1 MAIAKIIVDVPLMQT
16 DQPYSYRIPE
26 EFEGMLE
33 VGMRVHV
40 PFGKGNRLIQGIVL
54 GLESQVDEEGASQ
67 DLKDIVEVLD
77 FSPVLTQEQ
86 LWLAEE
92 LRKSVFSYKISI
104 LKAML
109 PGFLNSS
116 YDKILYP
123 LAGLSQEDRERLFG
137 SEASLAFS
145 SLDISKQAEMMRLT
159 RKGLLGLEYQAIDQ
173 KKVKT
178 QSWYEVNLTQLEGV
192 EISARAK
199 KKLELRDYLLSHPES
214 ASLASLLEFYSRE
227 QVNFFVEQGAVTIV
241 QKEVQRSAA
250 YFEGIEASQP
260 LELNPEQ
267 RQARDAVVSA
277 IGSHQPPFLLQ
288 GITGSGKTEVYLQ
301 IIQGALDKGKTAILL
316 VPEISLTP
324 QMTERF
330 IARFGEQVAILH
342 SGLSNGEK
350 YDEWRKVERGDAQV
364 VVGAR
369 SAIFAPLKN
378 LGVMII
384 DEEHEVTYK
393 QDSNP
398 RYHAREV
405 AILRAQYNQ
414 VALVLG
420 SATPSLESRAR
431 AGKGVYQHL
440 RLTQRANPLATIPEV
455 QVIDFRD
462 YIGQNETSNFTP
474 PLLEAIQDR
483 LAKKE
488 QVVLMLNR
496 RGYSSFVM
504 CRECGTVDTC
514 PNCDISLTLHMDTKT
529 MNCHYC
535 GFSKDIPQ
543 NCPNCKSHSIRY
555 YGTGTQK
562 AYDELAE
569 LFPQAR
575 ILRMDVDTTRKKGSH
590 QALLDQFGRGEADIL
605 LGTQMIAKGLDF
617 PNVTLVGVLNADTAL
632 NLPDFR
638 SSERTFQ
645 LLTQVAGRAGRA
657 EKAGQVLI
665 QSYNPQH
672 YAIRFAKEQDYEG
685 FYAYEM
691 GIRRQLGYP
700 PYYFTIGITLSHK
713 KEEEV
718 VKRAYEVMNILRSG
732 LSETSNILGPTP
744 KPIARTHNLYH
755 YQILIKYR
763 LEDEL
768 GPTLNQVL
776 ALTQERE
783 NSELRLSIDH
793 EPQQFL

>member
-16 DQPYSYRIPE
+16 DQPYSYKVPE
-26 EFEGMLE
+26 EFVDMLE

-40 PFGKGNRLIQGIVL
+40 PFGKANRLIQGIVL
-54 GLESQVDEEGASQ
+54 GTEQESEMADE
-67 DLKDIVEVLD
+67 DLKEIAEVLD
-77 FSPVLTQEQ
+77 FSPVLTEEQ

-123 LAGLSQEDRERLFG
+123 LEGLSQKDRDRLFG
-137 SEASLAFS
+137 SQESLAFS
-145 SLDISKQAEMMRLT
+145 SLDLEKQAEMMRLT
-159 RKGLLGLEYQAIDQ
+159 RKGLLKLEYQALDQ

-178 QSWYEVNLTQLEGV
+178 QSWVEVNLDKLEKL
-192 EISARAK
+192 EISNRAK
-199 KKLELRDYLLSHPES
+199 KKLELREYLLAHLETVP
-214 ASLASLLEFYSRE
+214 LADLLEHYSRE
-227 QVNFFVEQGAVTIV
+227 QINFFVEHGAITIV

-250 YFEGIEASQP
+250 YFEGIESNQA

-267 RQARDAVVSA
+267 KQACEAVVGA
-277 IGSHQPPFLLQ
+277 IGKKHPPFLLQ

-301 IIQGALDKGKTAILL
+301 IIQGALDMGKTAIVL

-350 YDEWRKVERGDAQV
+350 YDEWRKVERGEAQV

-369 SAIFAPLKN
+369 SAIFAPLKD
-378 LGVMII
+378 LGVIII
-384 DEEHEVTYK
+384 DEEHEASYK

-398 RYHAREV
+398 RYHARDV
-405 AILRAQYNQ
+405 AILRVQYNRA
-414 VALVLG
+414 ALVLG

-440 RLTQRANPLATIPEV
+440 RLTKRANPLASVPEV
-455 QVIDFRD
+455 QLIDFRD

-474 PLLEAIQDR
+474 PLIEAIQDR
-483 LAKKE
+483 LDKKE

-535 GFSKDIPQ
+535 GFSKEIPHV
-543 NCPNCKSHSIRY
+543 CPNCQSRSIRY

-562 AYDELAE
+562 AYDELTE
-569 LFPQAR
+569 LFPEAR

-590 QALLDQFGRGEADIL
+590 QTLLDQFGKGEADIL

-665 QSYNPQH
+665 QSYNPNH
-672 YAIRFAKEQDYEG
+672 YAIRFAKDQDYEG

-700 PYYFTIGITLSHK
+700 PYYFTIGITLSQK

-718 VKRAYEVMNILRSG
+718 IKRAYQVMEILRSG
-732 LSETSNILGPTP
+732 LSDASIILGPTP

-768 GPTLNQVL
+768 ASTLNQVL

>member
-1 MAIAKIIVDVPLMQT
+1 
-16 DQPYSYRIPE
+16 
-26 EFEGMLE
+26 MLE

-54 GLESQVDEEGASQ
+54 GLESQSDEEEMEQ
-67 DLKDIVEVLD
+67 DLKDIAEVLD

-137 SEASLAFS
+137 SEDSLAFS
-145 SLDISKQAEMMRLT
+145 SLDLGKQAEMMRLT

-178 QSWYEVNLTQLEGV
+178 QSWYEVDLAQLENV

-250 YFEGIEASQP
+250 YFEGIEVSQP

-384 DEEHEVTYK
+384 DEEHEATYK

-414 VALVLG
+414 AALVLG

-672 YAIRFAKEQDYEG
+672 YAIRFAKDQDYEG

-718 VKRAYEVMNILRSG
+718 VKRVYEVMNILRSG

>member
-16 DQPYSYRIPE
+16 DQPYSYKIPE

-40 PFGKGNRLIQGIVL
+40 PFGKANRLIQGIVL
-54 GLESQVDEEGASQ
+54 GIEQEVATDVADEG
-67 DLKDIVEVLD
+67 LKEIAEVLD
-77 FSPVLTQEQ
+77 FSPVLMEEQ

-123 LAGLSQEDRERLFG
+123 LEGLSQEDRHRLFG
-137 SEASLAFS
+137 SQESLAFS
-145 SLDISKQAEMMRLT
+145 SLDLEKQAEMMRLT
-159 RKGLLGLEYQAIDQ
+159 RKGLLKLEYQAVDQ

-178 QSWYEVNLTQLEGV
+178 KSWVEVNLDKLEKL
-192 EISARAK
+192 EISKRAK
-199 KKLELRDYLLSHPES
+199 KKLELREYLLVHPETVP
-214 ASLASLLEFYSRE
+214 LADLLEHYSRE
-227 QVNFFVEQGAVTIV
+227 QVNFFVEHGAVTIV

-250 YFEGIEASQP
+250 YFEGIESSQS

-267 RQARDAVVSA
+267 KEACEAVVGA
-277 IGSHQPPFLLQ
+277 IGKEHPPFLLQ

-301 IIQGALDKGKTAILL
+301 IIQGALDMGKTAIVL

-330 IARFGEQVAILH
+330 IARFGDKVAILH

-350 YDEWRKVERGDAQV
+350 YDEWRKVERGEAQV

-378 LGVMII
+378 LGVIII
-384 DEEHEVTYK
+384 DEEHEASYK

-398 RYHAREV
+398 RYHARDV

-414 VALVLG
+414 AALVLG

-440 RLTQRANPLATIPEV
+440 RLTQRANPLASIPEV
-455 QVIDFRD
+455 QLIDFRD

-474 PLLEAIQDR
+474 PLIEAIQDR
-483 LAKKE
+483 LDKKE

-535 GFSKDIPQ
+535 GFSKEIPHV
-543 NCPNCKSHSIRY
+543 CPNCQSRSIRY

-569 LFPQAR
+569 LFPEAC

-590 QALLDQFGRGEADIL
+590 QALLEQFGKGEADIL

-665 QSYNPQH
+665 QSYNPNH

-718 VKRAYEVMNILRSG
+718 LRRAYEVMEILRSG
-732 LSETSNILGPTP
+732 LSDASIILGPTP

-768 GPTLNQVL
+768 ASTLNRVL
-776 ALTQERE
+776 ALTQLRE

>member
-54 GLESQVDEEGASQ
+54 GLESQSDEEEMEQ
-67 DLKDIVEVLD
+67 DLKDIAEVLD

-137 SEASLAFS
+137 SEDSLAFS
-145 SLDISKQAEMMRLT
+145 SLDLGKQAEMMRLT

-178 QSWYEVNLTQLEGV
+178 QSWYEVDLAQLENV

-250 YFEGIEASQP
+250 YFEGIEVSQP

-330 IARFGEQVAILH
+330 IARFGDKVAILH

-384 DEEHEVTYK
+384 DEEHEATYK

-414 VALVLG
+414 AALVLG

-440 RLTQRANPLATIPEV
+440 RLTQRANPLATIHEV

-462 YIGQNETSNFTP
+462 YIGQNETSNFTQ

-543 NCPNCKSHSIRY
+543 VCPNCKSRSIRY

-672 YAIRFAKEQDYEG
+672 YAIRFAKDQDYEG

-732 LSETSNILGPTP
+732 LSETSKILGPTP

-783 NSELRLSIDH
+783 NSERRLSIDH

>member
-54 GLESQVDEEGASQ
+54 GLESQPDEEEVNQ
-67 DLKDIVEVLD
+67 DLKDIAEVLD

-137 SEASLAFS
+137 SEDSLAFS
-145 SLDISKQAEMMRLT
+145 SLDLGKQAEMMRLT

-178 QSWYEVNLTQLEGV
+178 QSWYDVHLAQLESV
-192 EISARAK
+192 EISTRAK

-267 RQARDAVVSA
+267 RQARDVVVSA

-301 IIQGALDKGKTAILL
+301 IIQGALNKGKTAILL

-330 IARFGEQVAILH
+330 IARFGEKVAILH

-384 DEEHEVTYK
+384 DEEHEATYK

-414 VALVLG
+414 AALVLG

-440 RLTQRANPLATIPEV
+440 RLTKRANPLATIPEV

-543 NCPNCKSHSIRY
+543 VCPNCKSRSIRY

-562 AYDELAE
+562 AYDELTE

-672 YAIRFAKEQDYEG
+672 YAIQFAKDQDYEG

>member
-16 DQPYSYRIPE
+16 DQPYSYKIPE
-26 EFEGMLE
+26 EFLDMLE

-40 PFGKGNRLIQGIVL
+40 PFGKANRLIQGIVL
-54 GLESQVDEEGASQ
+54 EMEQESEVVYE
-67 DLKDIVEVLD
+67 DLKEIVEVLD
-77 FSPVLTQEQ
+77 FSPVLTEEQ

-123 LAGLSQEDRERLFG
+123 LEGLSQEDKERLFG
-137 SEASLAFS
+137 SQEFLAFS
-145 SLDISKQAEMMRLT
+145 SLDLKKQAEMMRLT
-159 RKGLLGLEYQAIDQ
+159 RKGLLKLEYQAIDQ

-178 QSWYEVNLTQLEGV
+178 QSWIQVNLDKLEKL
-192 EISARAK
+192 EISNRAK
-199 KKLELRDYLLSHPES
+199 KKLELREYLLAHPES
-214 ASLASLLEFYSRE
+214 TPLATLLEYYSRE
-227 QVNFFVEQGAVTIV
+227 QVNFFVEQGALTIL
-241 QKEVQRSAA
+241 QKEVQRSAT
-250 YFEGIEASQP
+250 YFEGIESNQA

-267 RQARDAVVSA
+267 KQACEAVVGA
-277 IGSHQPPFLLQ
+277 IGKKHPPFLLQ

-301 IIQGALDKGKTAILL
+301 IIQGALDMGKTAIVL

-378 LGVMII
+378 LGVIII
-384 DEEHEVTYK
+384 DEEHEASYK

-398 RYHAREV
+398 RYHARDV
-405 AILRAQYNQ
+405 ALLRAQYNQ
-414 VALVLG
+414 AALVLG

-440 RLTQRANPLATIPEV
+440 RLTQRANPLASIPEV
-455 QVIDFRD
+455 QLIDFRD

-474 PLLEAIQDR
+474 PLIEAIQDR
-483 LAKKE
+483 LDKKE

-535 GFSKDIPQ
+535 GFSKEIPYV
-543 NCPNCKSHSIRY
+543 CPNCQSRSIRY

-569 LFPQAR
+569 LFPEAR

-590 QALLDQFGRGEADIL
+590 QALLEQFGKGEADIL

-645 LLTQVAGRAGRA
+645 LLIQVAGRAGRA

-672 YAIRFAKEQDYEG
+672 YAIRFAKDQDYEG
-685 FYAYEM
+685 FYTYEM
-691 GIRRQLGYP
+691 AIRRQLGYP

-718 VKRAYEVMNILRSG
+718 LRRAYQVMEILRSG
-732 LSETSNILGPTP
+732 LSDASVILGPTP

>member
-1 MAIAKIIVDVPLMQT
+1 MSIAKIIVDVPLMQT
-16 DQPYSYRIPE
+16 DQPYSYKIPK

-54 GLESQVDEEGASQ
+54 GLESQVDEEGVSQ
-67 DLKDIVEVLD
+67 DLKDIAEVLD

-109 PGFLNSS
+109 PRFLNSS

-123 LAGLSQEDRERLFG
+123 LEGLSQEDRERLFG
-137 SEASLAFS
+137 SEDSLAFS
-145 SLDISKQAEMMRLT
+145 SLDLGKQAEMMRLT
-159 RKGLLGLEYQAIDQ
+159 RKGLLGLEYQAVDQ

-178 QSWYEVNLTQLEGV
+178 QSWYEVNLAQLEGV

-214 ASLASLLEFYSRE
+214 ASLASLLESYSRE
-227 QVNFFVEQGAVTIV
+227 QVNFFVEQGAVSIV

-330 IARFGEQVAILH
+330 IARFGDKVAILH

-384 DEEHEVTYK
+384 DEEHEAAYK

-414 VALVLG
+414 ATLVLG

-483 LAKKE
+483 LVKKE

-543 NCPNCKSHSIRY
+543 ICPNCKSRSIRY

-562 AYDELAE
+562 ASDELAE

-672 YAIRFAKEQDYEG
+672 YAIRFAKDQDYEG

-732 LSETSNILGPTP
+732 LSETSKILGPTP
-744 KPIARTHNLYH
+744 KPISRTHNLYH

-768 GPTLNQVL
+768 EPTLNQVL

>member
-26 EFEGMLE
+26 EFMGMLE

-54 GLESQVDEEGASQ
+54 GLETQSDEEEANQ
-67 DLKDIVEVLD
+67 DLKDIAEVLD

-414 VALVLG
+414 AALVLG

-672 YAIRFAKEQDYEG
+672 YAIRFAKDQDYEG

-768 GPTLNQVL
+768 GPTLNRVL

>member
-16 DQPYSYRIPE
+16 DQPYSYKIPE
-26 EFEGMLE
+26 EFKDMLE

-40 PFGKGNRLIQGIVL
+40 PFGKANRLIQGIVL
-54 GLESQVDEEGASQ
+54 GMEQESDVDVADE
-67 DLKDIVEVLD
+67 DLKEIAEVLD
-77 FSPVLTQEQ
+77 FSPVLTEEQ

-123 LAGLSQEDRERLFG
+123 LEGLSQEDRDRLFG
-137 SEASLAFS
+137 SQESLAFS
-145 SLDISKQAEMMRLT
+145 SLDLEKQAEMMRLT
-159 RKGLLGLEYQAIDQ
+159 RKGLLKLEYQAVDQ

-178 QSWYEVNLTQLEGV
+178 QSWVEVNLDKLEKL
-192 EISARAK
+192 EISNRAK
-199 KKLELRDYLLSHPES
+199 KKLELRDYLFKHPES
-214 ASLASLLEFYSRE
+214 TPLATLLGHYSRE
-227 QVNFFVEQGAVTIV
+227 QVNFFVEHGAITIV

-250 YFEGIEASQP
+250 YFEGIESSQS

-267 RQARDAVVSA
+267 KEACEAVVGA
-277 IGSHQPPFLLQ
+277 IGKEHPPFLLQ

-301 IIQGALDKGKTAILL
+301 IIQGALDMGKTAIVL

-330 IARFGEQVAILH
+330 IARFGDKVAILH

-350 YDEWRKVERGDAQV
+350 YDEWRKVERGEAQV

-369 SAIFAPLKN
+369 SAIFAPLKD
-378 LGVMII
+378 LGVIII
-384 DEEHEVTYK
+384 DEEHEASYK

-398 RYHAREV
+398 RYHARDV

-414 VALVLG
+414 AALVLG

-440 RLTQRANPLATIPEV
+440 RLTQRANPLASIPEV
-455 QVIDFRD
+455 QLIDFRD

-474 PLLEAIQDR
+474 PLIEAIQDR
-483 LAKKE
+483 LDKKE

-535 GFSKDIPQ
+535 GFSKEIPHV
-543 NCPNCKSHSIRY
+543 CPNCQSQSIRY

-569 LFPQAR
+569 LFPEAR

-590 QALLDQFGRGEADIL
+590 QALLDQFGKGEADIL

-665 QSYNPQH
+665 QSYNPNH
-672 YAIRFAKEQDYEG
+672 YAIRFAKDQDYEG
-685 FYAYEM
+685 FYTYEM

-718 VKRAYEVMNILRSG
+718 LRRAYEVMEILRSG
-732 LSETSNILGPTP
+732 LSDASIILGPTP

-763 LEDEL
+763 LEDL
-768 GPTLNQVL
+768 LASTLNQVL

>member
-16 DQPYSYRIPE
+16 DQPYSYKIPE
-26 EFEGMLE
+26 EFKDMLE

-40 PFGKGNRLIQGIVL
+40 PFGKANRLIQGIVL
-54 GLESQVDEEGASQ
+54 GIEQESEMADEE
-67 DLKDIVEVLD
+67 LKEIAEVLD
-77 FSPVLTQEQ
+77 FSPVLTEEQ

-123 LAGLSQEDRERLFG
+123 LEGLSQEDRDRLFG
-137 SEASLAFS
+137 SQESLAFS
-145 SLDISKQAEMMRLT
+145 SLDLEKQAEMMRLT
-159 RKGLLGLEYQAIDQ
+159 RKGLLKLEYQAVDQ

-178 QSWYEVNLTQLEGV
+178 QSWVEVNLDKLEKL
-192 EISARAK
+192 EISNRAK
-199 KKLELRDYLLSHPES
+199 KKLELRDYLFKHPES
-214 ASLASLLEFYSRE
+214 TPLATLLGHYSRE
-227 QVNFFVEQGAVTIV
+227 QVNFFVEHGAITIV

-250 YFEGIEASQP
+250 YFEGIESSQS

-267 RQARDAVVSA
+267 KEACEAVVGA
-277 IGSHQPPFLLQ
+277 IGKEHPPFLLQ

-301 IIQGALDKGKTAILL
+301 IIQGALDMGKTAIVL

-330 IARFGEQVAILH
+330 IARFGDKVAILH

-350 YDEWRKVERGDAQV
+350 YDEWRKVERGEAQV

-369 SAIFAPLKN
+369 SAIFAPLKD
-378 LGVMII
+378 LGVIII
-384 DEEHEVTYK
+384 DEEHEASYK

-398 RYHAREV
+398 RYHARDV

-414 VALVLG
+414 AALVLG

-440 RLTQRANPLATIPEV
+440 RLTQRANPLASIPEV
-455 QVIDFRD
+455 QLIDFRD

-474 PLLEAIQDR
+474 PLIEAIQNR
-483 LAKKE
+483 LDKKE

-535 GFSKDIPQ
+535 GFSKEIPHV
-543 NCPNCKSHSIRY
+543 CPNCQSQSIRY

-569 LFPQAR
+569 LFPEAR

-590 QALLDQFGRGEADIL
+590 QALLDQFGKGEADIL

-665 QSYNPQH
+665 QSYNPNH
-672 YAIRFAKEQDYEG
+672 YAIRFAKDQDYEG
-685 FYAYEM
+685 FYTYEM

-718 VKRAYEVMNILRSG
+718 LRRAYEVMEILRSG
-732 LSETSNILGPTP
+732 LSDASIILGPTP

-763 LEDEL
+763 LEDL
-768 GPTLNQVL
+768 LASTLNQVL

>member
-54 GLESQVDEEGASQ
+54 GLESQSDEGEANQ
-67 DLKDIVEVLD
+67 DLKDIAEVLD
-77 FSPVLTQEQ
+77 FSPVLTKEQ

-123 LAGLSQEDRERLFG
+123 LAGLSQVDKERLFG
-137 SEASLAFS
+137 SEDSLAFS
-145 SLDISKQAEMMRLT
+145 SLDLAKQAEMMRLT

-178 QSWYEVNLTQLEGV
+178 QSWYEVNLAQLESV
-192 EISARAK
+192 EISTRAK

-214 ASLASLLEFYSRE
+214 ASLASLLESYSRE

-330 IARFGEQVAILH
+330 IARFGEKVAILH

-384 DEEHEVTYK
+384 DEEHEATYK

-414 VALVLG
+414 AALVLG

-440 RLTQRANPLATIPEV
+440 RLNQRANPLARIPEV

-462 YIGQNETSNFTP
+462 YIGHNETSNFTP

-543 NCPNCKSHSIRY
+543 VCPNCKSHSIRY

-672 YAIRFAKEQDYEG
+672 YAIRFAKDQDYEG

-732 LSETSNILGPTP
+732 LSETSHILGPTP

-768 GPTLNQVL
+768 GSTLNQVL